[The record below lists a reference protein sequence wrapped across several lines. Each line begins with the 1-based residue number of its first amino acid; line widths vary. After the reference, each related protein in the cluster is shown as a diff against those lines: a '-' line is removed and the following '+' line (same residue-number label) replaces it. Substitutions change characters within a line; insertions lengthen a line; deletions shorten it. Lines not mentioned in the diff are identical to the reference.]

1 MKEVFGII
9 LIVLFV
15 LLSLLHF
22 YWVFGGKKGLDK
34 ALPTDNNG
42 NKVFNPGKIETSIVG
57 FGLLLFALYYFL
69 KVGNLKTE
77 LPRVILDYSG
87 WIISSVFI
95 LRTIGDFKYVGFFKK
110 IKNTEFGRFDTK
122 YFTLLS
128 LIIGILGVIVELM

>member
-1 MKEVFGII
+1 MKVVFGII

-22 YWVFGGKKGLDK
+22 YWFLGGKKGLEK

-57 FGLLLFALYYFL
+57 FGLLLFASYYFVKIGVL
-69 KVGNLKTE
+69 KIE
-77 LPRVILDYSG
+77 LPELLLDYSG
-87 WIISSVFI
+87 WAISSIFI

-110 IKNTEFGRFDTK
+110 IKHTGFGEFDTK
-122 YFTLLS
+122 YFSFLS
-128 LIIGILGVIVELM
+128 LVIGILGVFVELM